1 MAMAEGSSHAFVYIV
16 RCADG
21 SLYTGVA
28 RDVERR
34 IRQHND
40 GKGARYTAGR
50 QPVSLLYCEPQV
62 DWSAALKREIAI
74 KRMTRKSKL
83 RLIKVA
89 GAGPGVRG

>member
-1 MAMAEGSSHAFVYIV
+1 MAMAGSLPHAFVYIV

-21 SLYTGVA
+21 TLYTGVA

-34 IRQHND
+34 IRHHNE

-50 QPVSLLYCEPQV
+50 QPVSLLYFEPQA

-74 KRMTRKSKL
+74 KRMTRKTKL
-83 RLIKVA
+83 RLIEGK
-89 GAGPGVRG
+89 G